1 MRTKHSRAAL
11 ISILTPSLKIIISIG
26 RQSLI
31 DIPPTMRVT
40 DPNEIAMLDMANL
53 KSETACIE
61 TGSKPSLEKDEQ
73 TGEGEEG
80 MTRAKWLA
88 LIALGIGYTTA
99 FQQGA
104 CIGVS
109 NS

>member
-1 MRTKHSRAAL
+1 MRIYDL
-11 ISILTPSLKIIISIG
+11 
-26 RQSLI
+26 
-31 DIPPTMRVT
+31 
-40 DPNEIAMLDMANL
+40 NEIAMLEMANS
-53 KSETACIE
+53 KSEVAYIE
-61 TGSKPSLEKDEQ
+61 TTSKSSPEKSELM
-73 TGEGEEG
+73 GEGEEG

-109 NS
+109 RGSRSESEQTTDWHLRLS

>member
-1 MRTKHSRAAL
+1 
-11 ISILTPSLKIIISIG
+11 
-26 RQSLI
+26 
-31 DIPPTMRVT
+31 MRVT
-40 DPNEIAMLDMANL
+40 DPNEIAMLEMANS
-53 KSETACIE
+53 KNDTTYIE
-61 TGSKPSLEKDEQ
+61 TRSKSSLDKDDLM
-73 TGEGEEG
+73 GEAEEG

-109 NS
+109 YIQELEIQQALTKI

>member
-1 MRTKHSRAAL
+1 MR
-11 ISILTPSLKIIISIG
+11 I
-26 RQSLI
+26 
-31 DIPPTMRVT
+31 T
-40 DPNEIAMLDMANL
+40 DPNDIAMLEMANS
-53 KSETACIE
+53 KSDDVYIE
-61 TGSKPSLEKDEQ
+61 TTCKSSIEKAEKM
-73 TGEGEEG
+73 GEGEEG

-109 NS
+109 RS

>member
-1 MRTKHSRAAL
+1 
-11 ISILTPSLKIIISIG
+11 
-26 RQSLI
+26 
-31 DIPPTMRVT
+31 MRVT
-40 DPNEIAMLDMANL
+40 DPNEIAMLEMANS
-53 KSETACIE
+53 KNDTTYIE
-61 TGSKPSLEKDEQ
+61 TSSKSSLEKDDLM
-73 TGEGEEG
+73 GEGEEG

-109 NS
+109 YIQDLEIQKALTKI

>member
-1 MRTKHSRAAL
+1 MR
-11 ISILTPSLKIIISIG
+11 I
-26 RQSLI
+26 
-31 DIPPTMRVT
+31 T
-40 DPNEIAMLDMANL
+40 DPNEIAMLEIANS
-53 KSETACIE
+53 KSEIAYIE
-61 TGSKPSLEKDEQ
+61 TTSKSSLEKVEAM
-73 TGEGEEG
+73 GEGGEG

-109 NS
+109 LN